1 MFFLV
6 KTDRS
11 LAPYHDTLE
20 NLSSDQ
26 AAEAIEALEC
36 NAYIVQELTW
46 VPAGKEK
53 KVKVPGGGKPIL
65 CVVESAAGE
74 LSLEETDPAEPRG
87 EGVKLY
93 PVNKRFV
100 RQYVPVKV
108 NLEQPST
115 ASPQTPPKSKS
126 PSSAKGPGRKKGTD

>member
-11 LAPYHDTLE
+11 LIPYHDTLE
-20 NLSSDQ
+20 NLSAEQ
-26 AAEAIEALEC
+26 AAEAVEALEC
-36 NAYIVQELTW
+36 TSYIVQELTW
-46 VPAGKEK
+46 VPAGKET
-53 KVKVPGGGKPIL
+53 KVKVPGGGKQIL

-74 LSLEETDPAEPRG
+74 LSVEETDPAEPR
-87 EGVKLY
+87 EDGVKLY

-108 NLEQPST
+108 SLEQPE
-115 ASPQTPPKSKS
+115 P
-126 PSSAKGPGRKKGTD
+126 SAKEPPAKKTAPAAKGAKRKGAE

>member
-20 NLSSDQ
+20 NLSAEQ
-26 AAEAIEALEC
+26 AAEAVEALEC
-36 NAYIVQELTW
+36 TSYIVQELTW

-53 KVKVPGGGKPIL
+53 KVKVPGGGKQIL

-74 LSLEETDPAEPRG
+74 LSVEETDPAEPRG
-87 EGVKLY
+87 DGVKLY
-93 PVNKRFV
+93 PVNRRFV

-108 NLEQPST
+108 SLEQP
-115 ASPQTPPKSKS
+115 APGAQATPPARKTA
-126 PSSAKGPGRKKGTD
+126 PAAKGAKRKGAE